1 MSELQLGHI
10 QMLKPQKPEMEEEE
24 LGRDEETEEMERIET
39 CEACVKGKS
48 SLPMSHMKGQVEIQK
63 LRSRDGSG
71 LGDMASEA
79 LPVSGFVDEPCYLSG
94 GHLELQEC

>member
-1 MSELQLGHI
+1 M
-10 QMLKPQKPEMEEEE
+10 
-24 LGRDEETEEMERIET
+24 
-39 CEACVKGKS
+39 
-48 SLPMSHMKGQVEIQK
+48 EIQK